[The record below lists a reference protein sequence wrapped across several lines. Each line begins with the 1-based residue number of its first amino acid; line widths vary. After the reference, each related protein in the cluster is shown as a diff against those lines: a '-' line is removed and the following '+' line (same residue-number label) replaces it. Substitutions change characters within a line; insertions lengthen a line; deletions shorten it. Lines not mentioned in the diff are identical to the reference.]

1 MNSKQLVVRPKIG
14 LTVLMPDGA
23 ILPPE
28 GATVP
33 RDTYWLRRLRE
44 GSITAETV
52 VPSTKEG

>member
-1 MNSKQLVVRPKIG
+1 MQKKQLVVRPKIG

-44 GSITAETV
+44 GCITAETV
-52 VPSTKEG
+52 VFPTKEG